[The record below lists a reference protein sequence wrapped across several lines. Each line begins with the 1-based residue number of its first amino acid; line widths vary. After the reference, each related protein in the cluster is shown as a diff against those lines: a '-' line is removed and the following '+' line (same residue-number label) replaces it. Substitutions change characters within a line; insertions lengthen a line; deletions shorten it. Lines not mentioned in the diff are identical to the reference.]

1 MGYLTTGTR
10 SSTLGDW
17 RYPLARAGVLSLSR
31 MAHIDGFANMESDL
45 REIIYLSLGSNLG
58 DREANLESVIEEF
71 PPAIEVIVRSSI
83 YQTEPWGFED
93 QPDFLNMVAQGKT
106 ELAPRELL
114 TYLKKIEK
122 KIGRKPSFI
131 YGPRLVDVDI
141 LFYGEKVVDEI
152 QLTIPHD
159 KIPER
164 AFVLVPLMEI
174 APDLKY
180 PDSDQTISDLANSI
194 DTSGVSLYE
203 GS

>member
-1 MGYLTTGTR
+1 
-10 SSTLGDW
+10 
-17 RYPLARAGVLSLSR
+17 
-31 MAHIDGFANMESDL
+31 MESDL

-58 DREANLESVIEEF
+58 DREANLESVFEEL

-106 ELAPRELL
+106 ELTPRELL
-114 TYLKKIEK
+114 AYLKKIEK

-152 QLTIPHD
+152 QLKIPHE

-180 PDSDQTISDLANSI
+180 LDSDQTISDLANSI

-203 GS
+203 GSQE